1 MPELVQQLPDGPI
14 DFIGDVHGELEALQQ
29 LLSHLGYHTDGTHPE
44 GRRLVFLGDLVDRGP
59 DSPAV
64 ALFVRQLVINGN
76 ASCIL
81 GNHEMN
87 VLLGKKRTYNR
98 WLGHQKGMPGP
109 LEQAPQ
115 RVATDTERTKILDFF
130 RTLPVVLEHDALRV
144 VHACWDDRAVEVL
157 RRSGP
162 DADVVSCLRVA
173 DDALRRAELVGAS
186 DPCAKA
192 NLNPIRRLL
201 CGPEIPAFE
210 GASRRTV
217 RTPWWETDHG
227 DDRAC
232 VFGHYCRV
240 FLGEGSAAAI
250 ERREHPFGG
259 MQRRWTWAS
268 KRTICVDFGISR
280 RWSER
285 LSGRDPDLFQTRL
298 VAFRWPEEVLVDDL
312 GHEIEPGPADAGV
325 FP

>member
-1 MPELVQQLPDGPI
+1 MPELVQQLTDGPI
-14 DFIGDVHGELEALQQ
+14 DFIGDVHGELEALQR
-29 LLSHLGYHTDGTHPE
+29 LLAHLGYRPDGSHAA
-44 GRRLVFLGDLVDRGP
+44 GRHLVFLGDLVDRGP

-64 ALFVRQLVINGN
+64 ALLVRELVANHH

-87 VLLGKKRTYNR
+87 AMLGKKRTYNR
-98 WLGHQKGMPGP
+98 WLGHHEGMSGP

-115 RVATDTERTKILDFF
+115 ASPPTRSAKILDFF

-173 DDALRRAELVGAS
+173 DDALRRAELVGIG
-186 DPCAKA
+186 P
-192 NLNPIRRLL
+192 L
-201 CGPEIPAFE
+201 CQSQSQSHSAVVVWPEIPAFE

-232 VFGHYCRV
+232 VLATTAGSFWGKDQPRQSRDASIHS
-240 FLGEGSAAAI
+240 GECSALDV
-250 ERREHPFGG
+250 GL
-259 MQRRWTWAS
+259 Q
-268 KRTICVDFGISR
+268 
-280 RWSER
+280 
-285 LSGRDPDLFQTRL
+285 
-298 VAFRWPEEVLVDDL
+298 
-312 GHEIEPGPADAGV
+312 ADHLR
-325 FP
+325 

>member
-1 MPELVQQLPDGPI
+1 M
-14 DFIGDVHGELEALQQ
+14 
-29 LLSHLGYHTDGTHPE
+29 
-44 GRRLVFLGDLVDRGP
+44 
-59 DSPAV
+59 
-64 ALFVRQLVINGN
+64 INRH

-87 VLLGKKRTYNR
+87 VLLGKHRTYNR
-98 WLGHQKGMPGP
+98 WLGHREGISGP

-115 RVATDTERTKILDFF
+115 RMATDSERVKILDFF
-130 RTLPVVLEHDALRV
+130 RTLPVVLEHDELRV
-144 VHACWDDRAVEVL
+144 VHACWDARAVEVL
-157 RRSGP
+157 RRAGP

-173 DDALRRAELVGAS
+173 DDALRRATVVGAS

-210 GASRRTV
+210 GASRSTV
-217 RTPWWETDHG
+217 RTPWWQTDHG
-227 DDRAC
+227 DQRTC

-240 FLGEGSAAAI
+240 FLGEGPAAEI

-259 MQRRWTWAS
+259 MKRRWTWAS
-268 KRTICVDFGISR
+268 ERTICVDFGISR

-285 LSGRDPDLFQTRL
+285 LSGQDPALFQTRL
-298 VAFRWPEEVLVDDL
+298 AAFRWPETVLVDDL
-312 GHEIEPGPADAGV
+312 GHEIQPGTADAG
-325 FP
+325 FSL